1 MEYICDIG
9 ISNDGV
15 IVRRS
20 HVRERIV
27 RCKDCEYC
35 TEEGIY
41 APQYYCNNM
50 HWHYLSWQ
58 GTPTDPNGFC
68 KWGKHKQTK

>member
-20 HVRERIV
+20 HVREKIV
-27 RCKDCEYC
+27 RCRDCENYC
-35 TEEGIY
+35 AEDHDY
-41 APQYYCNNM
+41 AIASHCT
-50 HWHYLSWQ
+50 LSMIHC
-58 GTPTDPNGFC
+58 GAHDFC
-68 KWGKHKQTK
+68 SFGVSK